1 MSNFNT
7 EMASAI
13 RMNLNSL
20 EEGRNYYLSLE
31 YTEKVNARRV
41 DRGYGEIQ
49 FNEYVITV
57 VDGILFVNKQRVII
71 IDDIEDALTL
81 TFAFA
86 FAFAFVFAG
95 AVAFAFAGAVAF
107 AFAFADGELVD
118 EYGLLI
124 DNQARSQ
131 EALLQEVTKLAK
143 ENQELR
149 ESLSMWRRAATINS
163 ASRPYLPIGPG

>member
-71 IDDIEDALTL
+71 IDEIEDALAL
-81 TFAFA
+81 IFAFA
-86 FAFAFVFAG
+86 FTLSLALAFTFTFTLAFAL
-95 AVAFAFAGAVAF
+95 
-107 AFAFADGELVD
+107 AFADGQLVD